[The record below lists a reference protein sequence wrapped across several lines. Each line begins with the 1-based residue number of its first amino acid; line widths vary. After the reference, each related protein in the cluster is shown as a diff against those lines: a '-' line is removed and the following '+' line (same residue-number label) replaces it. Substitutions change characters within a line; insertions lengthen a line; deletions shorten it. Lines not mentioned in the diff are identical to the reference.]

1 MALRA
6 VVGIGANLGDR
17 RATMRAALGSIETF
31 ARIEATSR
39 LYETAPVG
47 GPEQPAFFNAAVL
60 VSFQGSALDLLD
72 RLLALEATLG
82 RVRVERWGPRVIDLD
97 LLWIDG
103 VAIDDPRLVVPH
115 PRLRDRA
122 FAVRPLLDVVPGARD
137 PVSGGTYVVPSG
149 DVREVGDW
157 P

>member
-6 VVGIGANLGDR
+6 VVGIGANLGNR
-17 RATMRAALGSIETF
+17 RATMRAALGRLATF
-31 ARIEATSR
+31 ARIEATSH
-39 LYETAPVG
+39 LYETAPVD
-47 GPEQPAFFNAAVL
+47 GPEQPAFLNAAVL
-60 VSFQGSALDLLD
+60 VSFEGTALDLLD
-72 RLLALEATLG
+72 HLLAIEAALG
-82 RVRVERWGPRVIDLD
+82 RVRIERWGPRVIDLD

-137 PVSGGTYVVPSG
+137 PVSGAAYGVPAG
-149 DVREVGDW
+149 DIREVGDW